1 MIVTPADEEPR
12 DASGEGAGFS
22 DAVTFAFADP
32 RSTVCGVAR
41 VGLAGGKASG
51 LAILFADGNPAA
63 VAAEGG
69 LDVRGPGWEGVEA
82 ADISTRTVTPLESWT
97 VEFDGDGGSFELTF
111 TAASPPAALDEDEP
125 AARIGG
131 MHGYEQVCRVR
142 GTARIGD
149 KKHEIK
155 CLGQRGHTWGEP
167 DWESITVARTLT
179 AWMEDRSIA
188 LSAVRPAS
196 ADHHMDEEV
205 AAFFIEDGAD
215 PVWVDDPRL
224 TTGYDAEGR
233 QRRAGLE
240 IWVAEDSDYPRRAA
254 GEVFCGTT
262 LDLGRLRLE
271 CAFFVWRMEG
281 RMGVGR
287 YDVMRR
293 VATDATEAA
302 AA

>member
-1 MIVTPADEEPR
+1 MTVTPADEEPR
-12 DASGEGAGFS
+12 DASSEAQGFS

-51 LAILFADGNPAA
+51 LAILFSDGQPAA

-69 LDVRGPGWEGVEA
+69 LGVRGPGWSGVQA
-82 ADISTRTVTPLESWT
+82 ADISVATTTPLEKWT
-97 VEFDGDGGSFELTF
+97 VSFDGDGDGGGFELEFEAT
-111 TAASPPAALDEDEP
+111 SPPASMDEAGRE
-125 AARIGG
+125 RQIGG
-131 MHGYEQVCRVR
+131 MHGYEQVCKVR
-142 GTARIGD
+142 GSARVGETRHQIR
-149 KKHEIK
+149 
-155 CLGQRGHTWGEP
+155 CLGQRGHTWGRP
-167 DWESITVARTLT
+167 DWEKVTVARTIT
-179 AWMEDRSIA
+179 AWMEDRAIA
-188 LSAVRPAS
+188 VSAVRPS
-196 ADHHMDEEV
+196 KADHHMGEQV
-205 AAFFIEDGAD
+205 AAFFVEDGGD
-215 PVWVDDPRL
+215 PVWVDEPRL
-224 TTGYDAEGR
+224 STAYDAEGR

-240 IWVAEDSDYPRRAA
+240 LWVASDSEFPRRAA

-287 YDVMRR
+287 YDIMRR
-293 VATDATEAA
+293 ALDDAA